1 MALSTQFKVRPGDE
15 DTICALA
22 TAPGV
27 GAIAV
32 VRLSG
37 RRSFEIARQVAPFLP
52 GGMGSL
58 AKAGKSDGKEIESH
72 RAYFGTLVTRSV
84 AESAEPGVK
93 NSHSNRGDANRSL
106 DEALVTPFAEGRS
119 FTGEESVEFSVHG
132 GSQISGRLIEEL
144 ISAGAR
150 LAKPGEFTYRAYLN
164 DRIDLVQ
171 AESILS
177 LIEARS
183 SEGSA
188 NALSQLKGELSG
200 KFLEIEDDLV
210 WIGAQLEASIDF
222 SSDGIEL
229 KPSQDLLDRAQKLE
243 AKVSGLISTYNKGR
257 ILRDGLTVA
266 FVGAPNAGKSSLLNA
281 VVEDD
286 RAIVTDQPG
295 TTRDLIEVETRLE
308 GTPVRWVDTAGI
320 RAATDEAERQGV
332 ERSLKVRTEADIVA
346 VILDLSEKDW
356 RERLA
361 AFVRGAPLVN
371 GKPREE
377 WYLFNKVDLD
387 KTGEWQATAEAEAER
402 LGVSA
407 RALFGSAKTGAGIR
421 ELKDAV
427 MAPLREKSFVQGG
440 VAITQARHVEGLQTI
455 QKALHKALELIKK
468 DVSPELIAFEL
479 NVAVRA
485 VHELL
490 GKVFHEQVIDRIFK
504 EFCLG
509 K

>member
-1 MALSTQFKVRPGDE
+1 MLKARPGDE

-22 TAPGV
+22 TAAGI

-37 RRSFEIARQVAPFLP
+37 ARSFEIARKIAPFLP
-52 GGMGSL
+52 
-58 AKAGKSDGKEIESH
+58 ASDKIWSH
-72 RAYFGTLVTRSV
+72 HAYFGTLV
-84 AESAEPGVK
+84 
-93 NSHSNRGDANRSL
+93 ANASTSF
-106 DEALVTPFAEGRS
+106 DEALVTTFADGRS

-132 GSQISGRLIEEL
+132 GNQISGRLLEEL
-144 ISAGAR
+144 IAAGAR
-150 LAKPGEFTYRAYLN
+150 LAKPGEFTYRAYMN
-164 DRIDLVQ
+164 DKIDLVQ

-177 LIEARS
+177 LIESRS
-183 SEGSA
+183 TEGSL

-200 KFLEIEDDLV
+200 KFLEIEDDLL

-229 KPSQDLLDRAQKLE
+229 KPSKDLLDRASALE
-243 AKVSGLISTYNKGR
+243 KKVSGLLATYGKGR
-257 ILRDGLTVA
+257 VLRDGLTVA

-308 GTPVRWVDTAGI
+308 GTPVRWIDTAGI
-320 RAATDEAERQGV
+320 RHSTDQAEKLGV
-332 ERSLKVRTEADIVA
+332 ERSLKARADADIVA
-346 VILDLSEKDW
+346 IIIDLSDPSW
-356 RERLA
+356 REKFGN
-361 AFVRGAPLVN
+361 FVREAQSN
-371 GKPREE
+371 RRQE
-377 WYLFNKVDLD
+377 WYIFNKVDLD
-387 KTGEWQATAEAEAER
+387 RSGEWQATAEAEAER
-402 LGVSA
+402 LGVSN
-407 RALFGSAKTGAGIR
+407 RALFGSAKTGSGIH
-421 ELKDAV
+421 ELKEAV
-427 MAPLREKSFVQGG
+427 MAPLRQKTFLQGG
-440 VAITQARHVEGLQTI
+440 VAITQARHVEGLTVIQT
-455 QKALHKALELIKK
+455 ALLKALELIKR

-479 NVAVRA
+479 GVAVKA

>member
-1 MALSTQFKVRPGDE
+1 MLKVRPGDG

-37 RRSFEIARQVAPFLP
+37 AKSFEIARKIAPFLP
-52 GGMGSL
+52 ASEL
-58 AKAGKSDGKEIESH
+58 IQSH
-72 RAYFGTLVTRSV
+72 RAYFGTLIGFKGATHS
-84 AESAEPGVK
+84 ESF
-93 NSHSNRGDANRSL
+93 
-106 DEALVTPFAEGRS
+106 DEALVTTFIHGRS

-132 GSQISGRLIEEL
+132 GNQISGRLLEEL
-144 ISAGAR
+144 IFAGAR
-150 LAKPGEFTYRAYLN
+150 LAKPGEFTYRAFMN
-164 DRIDLVQ
+164 GKIDLVQ

-177 LIEARS
+177 LIESRS
-183 SEGSA
+183 AEGSF

-229 KPSQDLLDRAQKLE
+229 KPSKDLLQRALQLE
-243 AKVSGLISTYNKGR
+243 EKVEKLISTYEKGR
-257 ILRDGLTVA
+257 VLRDGLTVA

-281 VVEDD
+281 VVEED

-295 TTRDLIEVETRLE
+295 TTRDVIEVETRLE

-320 RAATDEAERQGV
+320 RKSDDQVEKMGV
-332 ERSLKVRTEADIVA
+332 ERTLKVRGEADIVA
-346 VILDLSEKDW
+346 IVIDLSESGW

-361 AFVRGAPLVN
+361 NFVREAP
-371 GKPREE
+371 KSTSREE
-377 WYLFNKVDLD
+377 WYIFNKADLD
-387 KTGEWQATAEAEAER
+387 RSGEWQANAEAEAER
-402 LGVSA
+402 LGVSS
-407 RALFGSAKTGAGIR
+407 RSVFVSAKTGAGLK
-421 ELKDAV
+421 ELKQAV
-427 MAPLREKSFVQGG
+427 LAPLRTKTFLQGG
-440 VAITQARHVEGLQTI
+440 VAITQARHYEGLKDI
-455 QKALHKALELIKK
+455 QRALEKTLDLIKK

-479 NVAVRA
+479 GTAVKA

>member
-1 MALSTQFKVRPGDE
+1 MLKIRPGDE

-22 TAPGV
+22 TASGV

-37 RRSFEIARQVAPFLP
+37 AKSFEVARKVAPFLP
-52 GGMGSL
+52 
-58 AKAGKSDGKEIESH
+58 AADEIESH
-72 RAYFGTLVTRSV
+72 RAYFGTLVGSTRGAAGGNAGSRT
-84 AESAEPGVK
+84 SEPIETTAQHGERHK
-93 NSHSNRGDANRSL
+93 SPANATFTASF
-106 DEALVTPFAEGRS
+106 DEALVTTFVDGRS

-132 GSQISGRLIEEL
+132 GMQISGRLLEEL

-150 LAKPGEFTYRAYLN
+150 LAKPGEFTYRAYMN
-164 DRIDLVQ
+164 EKIDLVQ

-177 LIEARS
+177 LIESRS
-183 SEGSA
+183 NEGSL

-229 KPSQDLLDRAQKLE
+229 KPSQDLLDRAAKLE
-243 AKVSGLISTYNKGR
+243 TKVSALIATYGKGR
-257 ILRDGLTVA
+257 VLRDGLTVA

-308 GTPVRWVDTAGI
+308 GTPVRWIDTAGI
-320 RAATDEAERQGV
+320 RASDDQAEKLGV
-332 ERSLKVRTEADIVA
+332 EKSLKARADADIVA
-346 VILDLSEKDW
+346 IVIDLSESSW
-356 RERLA
+356 REKFSN
-361 AFVRGAPLVN
+361 FVREAPQSN
-371 GKPREE
+371 AREE
-377 WYLFNKVDLD
+377 WYIFNKADLD
-387 KTGEWQATAEAEAER
+387 RSGEWQATAEAEAEK

-407 RALFGSAKTGAGIR
+407 RTLFGSAKTGVGIR
-421 ELKDAV
+421 ELKEAV
-427 MAPLREKSFVQGG
+427 MAPLREKTFVQGG

-455 QKALHKALELIKK
+455 QTALEKALDLIRK

-479 NVAVRA
+479 GVAVKA